1 MKTWKWAIALLIGLL
16 AVSLLHSGCGRDNA
30 PATSAADLD
39 TEQVLDL
46 DAENGGFLPID
57 EEPAFGDPA
66 LAALAGREEEV
77 EDGYAGLGPEG
88 RRHANRLEDDRRRIR
103 YSLTILWGFR
113 PGAGDSLGATVP
125 AQWKGSVAI
134 EEGAIRLL
142 RLIDF
147 ERREDR
153 VLPRTRPDSIA
164 WTSVTS
170 DFMDGLRLLVTVA
183 DSGGTSVQPLSFHLN
198 EYARELTTA
207 ELENLDEL
215 IDLGDGTRLVL
226 RSFRADSEL
235 EAHGFCNGLWEWPTD
250 GLYGEFRGAWTRE
263 EGRMAGFVRGIAGYN
278 RLGEPVFFGKFTGE
292 RGNFNGY
299 LRGSWT
305 RSENEGRF
313 EGEWIART
321 GQVLGRVQ
329 GVWISRASGTGV
341 FSGTWRGQPIA
352 S

>member
-1 MKTWKWAIALLIGLL
+1 MKAWKWGIALLIGLL
-16 AVSLLHSGCGRDNA
+16 AVGLLNSGCGRDEA
-30 PATSAADLD
+30 PATSAVDPG

-66 LAALAGREEEV
+66 LAVLAGREEEV

-88 RRHANRLEDDRRRIR
+88 RRHAKRLEDDHRRVR

-113 PGAGDSLGATVP
+113 PGAGDSLGATSPVE
-125 AQWKGSVAI
+125 WKGSLAI

-183 DSGGTSVQPLSFHLN
+183 DSGAPAVPLALRLN
-198 EYARELTTA
+198 EYTRELTTA
-207 ELENLDEL
+207 DLEDLEEL
-215 IDLGDGTRLVL
+215 IDLGDGTRVVL
-226 RSFRADSEL
+226 RSFRMDSKL
-235 EAHGFCNGLWEWPTD
+235 EAHGFCSGLWEWPAENPC
-250 GLYGEFRGAWTRE
+250 GEFRGTWTRE
-263 EGRMAGFVRGIAGYN
+263 EGRMAGFLRGIAGYN

-292 RGNFNGY
+292 RGNFSGF

-313 EGEWIART
+313 EGEWITRT
-321 GQVLGRVQ
+321 GQALGRVQ
-329 GVWISRASGTGV
+329 GVWISRAAGSGV
-341 FSGTWRGQPIA
+341 FNGTWRGHPIA
-352 S
+352 P